1 MWHSAIIAARTSP
14 VGLNLKRWSLHV
26 TRGDN
31 CAVQHSCVWLRRHT
45 YIHKPTQTMMK
56 HLLTLIMLAL
66 PIVAFATEDKPLS
79 PNVEIIRHSISK
91 DTDSNIFGHILDAET
106 KEHIAYATIAIKG
119 TTIGCAANS
128 TGHYIINN
136 TPEGEHTIVASAL
149 GYESVE
155 ISVNIERETSLEL
168 NFILKEA
175 STLVDEIVVSAT
187 RNETNRRQTA
197 TVVNV
202 ASTKLFE
209 GTASSALSEAMNFQ
223 SGLRV
228 ENTCGNCG
236 APQLRINGLEGQ
248 YSQILLDSRAI
259 FSSLA
264 GVYGLDLMPVAM
276 VERVEV
282 IRGGGSALFGSNAIG
297 GVVNIITKDP
307 IRNTLSLAN
316 TTNIMEDGT
325 PDINTSLGGAF
336 VSDDYKMGAY
346 VFGQVKSR
354 GGYDRNDDG
363 FSDIT
368 KLRSETIGFRAYYK
382 TSAHSRLTA
391 EYHHIH
397 EFRRGGDNLM
407 EAPHNT
413 MICEQLDHNIDGG
426 GLTFD
431 FFPSVKHRLS
441 VYTSA
446 QGISRSSYF
455 GTDMN
460 PNAYGST
467 SDLTLVGGAQ
477 YTHNYKAGLPAELT
491 VGAEYNY
498 NHLDDM
504 YHATGRHL
512 DQETS
517 IYGIFAQNEWKS
529 EKVNILVGFR
539 LDKHNM
545 IDRPIFAPRANVR
558 YSPID
563 NLGLRLSYS
572 SGYRAPQAYN
582 EDLHI
587 DALNHSVSIIE
598 VDPNLRPEFSHS
610 FSASADYYRTFG
622 RLQTNILVEGFYT
635 ILDDVFTLENTHEE
649 SDAEGNH
656 FIYKQRRNAA
666 GAHIGGV
673 TAELKL
679 GIPSIFD
686 VQLGY
691 TFQKSQYVE
700 PEQWSEDVVA
710 QRTMFRSPDH
720 YGYMNS
726 NIYVTDNLNASIFGT
741 FTGPM
746 LVQHAAHTDILGV
759 EHPDSERRTESF
771 WDFGFKLGYT
781 FHLNDVVN
789 IEINAGVK
797 NLFDAYQRDLDVGAG
812 RDSAYI
818 YGPSLPR
825 TYFFG
830 VKLYL

>member
-1 MWHSAIIAARTSP
+1 M
-14 VGLNLKRWSLHV
+14 KR
-26 TRGDN
+26 
-31 CAVQHSCVWLRRHT
+31 
-45 YIHKPTQTMMK
+45 Y
-56 HLLTLIMLAL
+56 LLALLILAL
-66 PIVAFATEDKPLS
+66 PIVASAASDSPQHPNTEIHNRNPKKATDA
-79 PNVEIIRHSISK
+79 
-91 DTDSNIFGHILDAET
+91 NIFGHVVSANSG
-106 KEHIAYATIAIKG
+106 EHLPYATIAVKG
-119 TTIGCAANS
+119 TTLGCAANG
-128 TGHYIINN
+128 TGHYSIHNLPLGELVLVVSAIGYETKEITYVALPRTSDEINFSLLEA
-136 TPEGEHTIVASAL
+136 TTIV
-149 GYESVE
+149 
-155 ISVNIERETSLEL
+155 
-168 NFILKEA
+168 
-175 STLVDEIVVSAT
+175 DEVVVSAT

-202 ASTKLFE
+202 ASSKLFE
-209 GTASSALSEAMNFQ
+209 GTASANLSEAMNFQ

-307 IRNTLSLAN
+307 VRNTLSLSN

-336 VSDDYKMGAY
+336 VSDDYKLGTY
-346 VFGQVKSR
+346 IFGQVKSR

-363 FSDIT
+363 FSDLT
-368 KLRSETIGFRAYYK
+368 KLRSETAGFRAYYK

-397 EFRRGGDNLM
+397 EFRRGGDNFD
-407 EAPHNT
+407 EAPH
-413 MICEQLDHNIDGG
+413 MALLCEQLDHNIDGG
-426 GLTFD
+426 GLRFD
-431 FFPSVKHRLS
+431 LFPNTRHRAS
-441 VYTSA
+441 VYASA

-455 GTDMN
+455 GADMN
-460 PNAYGST
+460 PNAYGT
-467 SDLTLVGGAQ
+467 TKDFTFVGGAQ
-477 YTHNYKAGLPAELT
+477 YTLNYKAGLPSELT
-491 VGAEYNY
+491 VGAEYNL
-498 NHLDDM
+498 NNLDDT
-504 YHATGRHL
+504 YAATNRKL
-512 DQETS
+512 EQQTS
-517 IYGIFAQNEWKS
+517 TYGLFAQNEWKT
-529 EKVNILVGFR
+529 EKLNILIGFR

-545 IDRPIFAPRANVR
+545 IDRPIFAPRANIR
-558 YSPID
+558 YSPIESI
-563 NLGLRLSYS
+563 GLRLSYS

-598 VDPNLRPEFSHS
+598 IDPNLRPEFSHS
-610 FSASADYYRTFG
+610 LSASADIYHSFG
-622 RLQTNILVEGFYT
+622 SLQTNLLIEGFYT
-635 ILDDVFTLENTHEE
+635 MLNDVFTLENNREE
-649 SDAEGNH
+649 IDSEGNQ

-666 GAHIGGV
+666 GARVGGI

-679 GIPSIFD
+679 GITQIFD
-686 VQLGY
+686 LQLGY

-710 QRTMFRSPDH
+710 QRRMFRSPDH
-720 YGYMNS
+720 YGYLSS
-726 NIYVTDNLNASIFGT
+726 NFYITKQFNASLFGT

-746 LVQHAAHTDILGV
+746 LVQHGAHTTPEGI
-759 EHPDSERRTESF
+759 EIADSEVITPSF
-771 WDFGFKLGYT
+771 WDFGLKLGYT
-781 FHLNDVVN
+781 FRLSDVISLEV
-789 IEINAGVK
+789 NAGVK
-797 NLFDAYQRDLDVGAG
+797 NIFDSYQRDIDRGAG

-818 YGPSLPR
+818 FGPSLPR

-830 VKLYL
+830 VKLFI